1 LHAEAH
7 HGRPVYVTEILSSW
21 RQISYVPDL
30 SAISIFWACWD
41 LHQNDEMLSDQND
54 RFSLNP
60 ANQRGPGN
68 PDSEFEL
75 FSDRFERLFYQYS
88 LDNELLM

>member
-1 LHAEAH
+1 M
-7 HGRPVYVTEILSSW
+7 
-21 RQISYVPDL
+21 PDL

-75 FSDRFERLFYQYS
+75 FSDRFERLFNQYS
-88 LDNELLM
+88 LDHELLMRTTETTPVINFKNLKSLFLS